1 MSIKA
6 LEHMI
11 ITDDDI
17 NWVEKIM
24 GSNIKFDESRR
35 NAIKNLDSID
45 VQAFPGSGKTTLLV
59 AKLAILSQK
68 WQSPNSG
75 ICVLS
80 HTNVAREEIENR
92 LGNTDIGR
100 RLLSY
105 PHFIGTFHSFFDIF
119 IAIPWLKS
127 NGFEINRIDTEFAT
141 SIRWRKLNSG
151 TQTYFKRN
159 YKDYSLCQY
168 STEIG
173 KINWNKGGKTC
184 DEVINIIKLSQ
195 EHGIFTY
202 NEMLLYAKK
211 ALSECKSI
219 SDSIQ
224 SRFPILFIDEA
235 QDTNAFLWDLL
246 INTFNQNNI
255 KSIRQGFGDINQAI
269 YGSLN
274 EEDEVKHF
282 PRNNALVL
290 EESKRFNDVIAKLA
304 NTVSITDSEMTGTS
318 PLFSDREIKNSI
330 LLFDRKNHN
339 LKNVIDT
346 FGQLVIDTFTDR
358 EIIQYKHEG
367 IHAIGM
373 VHEKKEETS
382 DAHFPK
388 GVFDYWKEY
397 RPLKKDNISNPK
409 LLIGYFRNG
418 IESFKSTKEN
428 YDQINWI
435 VKGVGR
441 VINKAKNDRF
451 ITLTGNILL
460 NIMSKLDYSQKALF
474 RKHLKECV
482 DIKSLEKKSD
492 WKKIVTITLN
502 MLTIFD
508 LKPNDKVNTFLE
520 WQECDSFNNIKTA
533 SITRN
538 CYTYSDSNNSREV
551 VIEFGNIHSVKGRTH
566 LATLVL
572 ETYYKTHNIKSI
584 LDYLCNTPPK
594 KTNSTNAKRLKCQ
607 YVAMTRA
614 RGLVC
619 LAIPEEFVDNQRQ
632 IILSKSGWN
641 IIKS

>member
-1 MSIKA
+1 M
-6 LEHMI
+6 L
-11 ITDDDI
+11 
-17 NWVEKIM
+17 
-24 GSNIKFDESRR
+24 
-35 NAIKNLDSID
+35 
-45 VQAFPGSGKTTLLV
+45 
-59 AKLAILSQK
+59 
-68 WQSPNSG
+68 
-75 ICVLS
+75 
-80 HTNVAREEIENR
+80 
-92 LGNTDIGR
+92 
-100 RLLSY
+100 
-105 PHFIGTFHSFFDIF
+105 
-119 IAIPWLKS
+119 
-127 NGFEINRIDTEFAT
+127 
-141 SIRWRKLNSG
+141 
-151 TQTYFKRN
+151 
-159 YKDYSLCQY
+159 
-168 STEIG
+168 
-173 KINWNKGGKTC
+173 
-184 DEVINIIKLSQ
+184 NIIKQSQ

-211 ALSECKSI
+211 ALAECQSI
-219 SDSIQ
+219 SVSIQ

-235 QDTNAFLWDLL
+235 QDTDAFLWDLL
-246 INTFNQNNI
+246 TNTFDQNNI
-255 KSIRQGFGDINQAI
+255 KSIRQGFGDVNQAI

-274 EEDEVKHF
+274 EEDELKCF
-282 PRNNALVL
+282 PRNSALVL
-290 EESKRFNDVIAKLA
+290 EESKRFNDMIARFA
-304 NTVSITDSEMTGTS
+304 NTVSITESEMTGTS

-428 YDQINWI
+428 YDQIYWI
-435 VKGVGR
+435 VKGLGR
-441 VINKAKNDRF
+441 VINKAKKDRF

-460 NIMSKLDYSQKALF
+460 NIMSKLDYSQKTLF
-474 RKHLKECV
+474 RKYLKECT
-482 DIKSLEKKSD
+482 DIKSFENQSD
-492 WKKIVTITLN
+492 WKQILTITLN
-502 MLTIFD
+502 ILAIFD
-508 LKPNDKVNTFLE
+508 LKPNDNVNKFLE
-520 WQECDSFNNIKTA
+520 WQESDSFVNNKTD
-533 SITRN
+533 SITKN
-538 CYTYSDSNNSREV
+538 CYTYIDDNSSREV

-572 ETYYKTHNIKSI
+572 ETYYKTHNMKSI

-594 KTNSTNAKRLKCQ
+594 NTNSTNAKRLKCQ

-619 LAIPEEFVDNQRQ
+619 LAIPDEFVDNQKQ
-632 IILSKSGWN
+632 IKLTQLGWN
-641 IIKS
+641 IIQL

>member
-6 LEHMI
+6 LEHI
-11 ITDDDI
+11 KITDDDI
-17 NWVEKIM
+17 NWVERIM
-24 GSNIKFDESRR
+24 GFNIKFDKSRR
-35 NAIKNLDSID
+35 NAIKNLDSVDI
-45 VQAFPGSGKTTLLV
+45 QAFPGSGKTTLLV
-59 AKLAILSQK
+59 AKLAILSRK
-68 WQSPNSG
+68 WRSPNSG

-80 HTNVAREEIENR
+80 HTNVAREEIENK

-100 RLLSY
+100 RLLSH
-105 PHFIGTFHSFFDIF
+105 PHFIGTFHSFFDTF

-141 SIRWRKLNSG
+141 SIRWRKLSSG
-151 TQTYFKRN
+151 TKTYFMRN
-159 YKDYSLCQY
+159 YKDHNLCQY
-168 STEIG
+168 SAEVG
-173 KINWNKGGKTC
+173 MINWSKKGKTYE
-184 DEVINIIKLSQ
+184 EVLNIIKQSQ

-211 ALSECKSI
+211 ALAECQSI
-219 SDSIQ
+219 SVSIQ

-235 QDTNAFLWDLL
+235 QDTDAFLWDLL
-246 INTFNQNNI
+246 TNTFDQNNI
-255 KSIRQGFGDINQAI
+255 KSIRQGFGDVNQAI

-274 EEDEVKHF
+274 EEDELKCF
-282 PRNNALVL
+282 PRNSALVL
-290 EESKRFNDVIAKLA
+290 EESKRFNDMIARFA
-304 NTVSITDSEMTGTS
+304 NTVSITESEMTGTS

-428 YDQINWI
+428 YDQIYWI
-435 VKGVGR
+435 VKGLGR
-441 VINKAKNDRF
+441 VINKAKKDRF

-460 NIMSKLDYSQKALF
+460 NIMSKLDYSQKTLF
-474 RKHLKECV
+474 RKYLKECT
-482 DIKSLEKKSD
+482 DIKSFENQSD
-492 WKKIVTITLN
+492 WKQILTITLN
-502 MLTIFD
+502 ILAIFD
-508 LKPNDKVNTFLE
+508 LKPNDNVNKFLE
-520 WQECDSFNNIKTA
+520 WQESDSFVNNKTD
-533 SITRN
+533 SITKN
-538 CYTYSDSNNSREV
+538 CYTYIDDNSSREV

-572 ETYYKTHNIKSI
+572 ETYYKTHNMKSI

-594 KTNSTNAKRLKCQ
+594 NTNSTNAKRLKCQ

-619 LAIPEEFVDNQRQ
+619 LAIPDEFVDNQKQ
-632 IILSKSGWN
+632 IKLTQLGWN
-641 IIKS
+641 IIQL

>member
-1 MSIKA
+1 
-6 LEHMI
+6 MI
-11 ITDDDI
+11 
-17 NWVEKIM
+17 
-24 GSNIKFDESRR
+24 
-35 NAIKNLDSID
+35 
-45 VQAFPGSGKTTLLV
+45 P
-59 AKLAILSQK
+59 
-68 WQSPNSG
+68 
-75 ICVLS
+75 
-80 HTNVAREEIENR
+80 RE
-92 LGNTDIGR
+92 
-100 RLLSY
+100 
-105 PHFIGTFHSFFDIF
+105 
-119 IAIPWLKS
+119 
-127 NGFEINRIDTEFAT
+127 
-141 SIRWRKLNSG
+141 
-151 TQTYFKRN
+151 
-159 YKDYSLCQY
+159 
-168 STEIG
+168 
-173 KINWNKGGKTC
+173 
-184 DEVINIIKLSQ
+184 

-219 SDSIQ
+219 PDSIQ

-235 QDTNAFLWDLL
+235 QDTNAFLCDLL
-246 INTFNQNNI
+246 TNTFNQNNI

-318 PLFSDREIKNSI
+318 SLFSDRTIKNSI
-330 LLFDRKNHN
+330 LLFDRSNHN
-339 LKNVIDT
+339 LRNVIDT
-346 FGQLVIDTFTDR
+346 FGQLVLDTFCDS
-358 EIIQYKHEG
+358 EIKIHEHEG

-388 GVFDYWKEY
+388 GVFDYWQEY
-397 RPLKKDNISNPK
+397 RSLTKDNRSNPK
-409 LLIGYFRNG
+409 FLIDYFRNG

-428 YDQINWI
+428 SDQINWI
-435 VKGVGR
+435 VKGLGR
-441 VINKAKNDRF
+441 TINKAKNDRF

-482 DIKSLEKKSD
+482 DIKSFEHQSD
-492 WKKIVTITLN
+492 WKQILTITLN
-502 MLTIFD
+502 ILAIFD
-508 LKPNDKVNTFLE
+508 LKPNDNVNKFLE
-520 WQECDSFNNIKTA
+520 WQESDSFVNNKTD
-533 SITRN
+533 SITKN
-538 CYTYSDSNNSREV
+538 CYTYTDDNSSREV

-572 ETYYKTHNIKSI
+572 ETYYKTHNMKSI

-594 KTNSTNAKRLKCQ
+594 NTNSTNAKRLKCQ

-619 LAIPEEFVDNQRQ
+619 LAIPDEFVDNQKQ
-632 IILSKSGWN
+632 IKLTQLGWN
-641 IIKS
+641 IIQL